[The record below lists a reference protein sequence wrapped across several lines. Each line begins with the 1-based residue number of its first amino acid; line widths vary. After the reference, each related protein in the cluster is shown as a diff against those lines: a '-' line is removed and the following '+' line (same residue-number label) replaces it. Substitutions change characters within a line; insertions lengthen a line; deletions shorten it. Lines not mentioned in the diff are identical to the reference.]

1 MKQLHKHLLT
11 FAVLV
16 LLPLLA
22 CDAIDPGQGEATA
35 PPATESVAA
44 SPTAEEPTDE
54 EPTTSPSPTPTEAP
68 MAISDLQQ
76 VEQAV
81 VQIVAQGS
89 FVDPQEGLHLN
100 TAGAG
105 SGFIIDPSGIAV
117 TNNHVVTGAALLQV
131 YVAGEDEPRNAK
143 VLSVSECSD
152 LAVIDIDGEG
162 FSFLDWYEGEINVGL
177 DVYTAGFPLGNPEFT
192 LTRGIVSKAE
202 ASGETGWASVDEVLE
217 HDATINPGN
226 SGGPL
231 VDSNGAVVGINY
243 AGSSTTDQYY
253 AIKRAEALDIIN
265 QLRQGQDVTS
275 IGVNGFAIV
284 DQEQDIYGI
293 WVSSV
298 ESGSPADE
306 TGVEPG
312 DIITKLEGLVLATDG
327 TMSSYCDIL
336 RSRER
341 GSTMSIQVLRLSA
354 QEVLEGQLNG
364 DELETAVAF
373 SQQFDEQ
380 VAESGSAASGETY
393 SEYMTVSDNSG
404 QLEVEVPAA
413 WSDVAGEP
421 WTTDE
426 GEELGPAVTAAPDL
440 NAFNNSWA
448 TPGVFFAA
456 APSDVGEENLL
467 DAFDLAG
474 SCSHAGREAYED
486 PLYTGLYD
494 VWENC
499 GGEGTLVVVLAAV
512 PEDRSFTILVT
523 VQAVSDADLDALDH
537 ILDSFIVRTEG

>member
-1 MKQLHKHLLT
+1 MKQLHKHLLM

-16 LLPLLA
+16 FLPLLA
-22 CDAIDPGQGEATA
+22 CGPLNSDGGEPTA

-44 SPTAEEPTDE
+44 SPTAGEQTAE
-54 EPTTSPSPTPTEAP
+54 EPTTPPSPTPPPPTPTEAP
-68 MAISDLQQ
+68 AAISDLQA

-89 FVDPQEGLHLN
+89 FVDPQEGLLLN
-100 TAGAG
+100 EAGAG

-131 YVAGEDEPRNAK
+131 YVAGEDEPRNAR
-143 VLSVSECSD
+143 VLGVSECSD

-162 FSFLDWYEGEINVGL
+162 FPFLDWYAGEINVGL
-177 DVYTAGFPLGNPEFT
+177 DVYAAGFPLGDPEFT
-192 LTRGIVSKAE
+192 LTRGIVSKAD
-202 ASGETGWASVDEVLE
+202 AGGETSWASVDEVLA

-231 VDSNGAVVGINY
+231 VDSNGAVIGVNY
-243 AGSSTTDQYY
+243 AGLSAADQYF
-253 AIKRAEALDIIN
+253 AIKRNEALDIID

-275 IGVNGFAIV
+275 IGVNGFAIA

-364 DELETAVAF
+364 DELEMTVAF
-373 SQQFDEQ
+373 SQQLDEQ
-380 VAESGSAASGETY
+380 VAEDGSAAGGETY
-393 SEYMTVSDNSG
+393 SEYVTVSDNSG

-421 WTTDE
+421 WTNDE
-426 GEELGPAVTAAPDL
+426 GEELGPSVTAAPDL
-440 NAFNNSWA
+440 NAFNNSWT

-456 APSDVGEENLL
+456 VPSDV
-467 DAFDLAG
+467 
-474 SCSHAGREAYED
+474 
-486 PLYTGLYD
+486 
-494 VWENC
+494 
-499 GGEGTLVVVLAAV
+499 
-512 PEDRSFTILVT
+512 
-523 VQAVSDADLDALDH
+523 
-537 ILDSFIVRTEG
+537 